1 MLMLL
6 LAAFIIIPI
15 IWGILEMF
23 DKPTPW
29 EKKEKEDKKLAK
41 YERKLRNLQIHNSP
55 EMTKRRNTAKKIAK
69 WWFIIIGIVVV
80 IMFIEKS

>member
-41 YERKLRNLQIHNSP
+41 YERRLRNIEP
-55 EMTKRRNTAKKIAK
+55 YTKGENWIKLFRFVGIGLGIWILLFVILLVAKA
-69 WWFIIIGIVVV
+69 G
-80 IMFIEKS
+80 